1 MTVWEH
7 DACGVGFVCH
17 TKGERSHQV
26 VMWGIEA
33 VKNLTHRGA
42 VGGDGKTGDGAGILL
57 EIPRKF
63 FADYIEENGLS
74 ISSLD
79 NLAVGAVFL
88 YEDVRSAVEEY
99 IKKVSFQACGLE
111 GGARG

>member
-1 MTVWEH
+1 MFKILYSFLKECEMTVWEH

-17 TKGERSHQV
+17 TKGEKSHQIV
-26 VMWGIEA
+26 RWGIEA

-63 FADYIEENGLS
+63 FADYIEENGTLHKLFGQS
-74 ISSLD
+74 
-79 NLAVGAVFL
+79 GCG
-88 YEDVRSAVEEY
+88 
-99 IKKVSFQACGLE
+99 CGLSL
-111 GGARG
+111 